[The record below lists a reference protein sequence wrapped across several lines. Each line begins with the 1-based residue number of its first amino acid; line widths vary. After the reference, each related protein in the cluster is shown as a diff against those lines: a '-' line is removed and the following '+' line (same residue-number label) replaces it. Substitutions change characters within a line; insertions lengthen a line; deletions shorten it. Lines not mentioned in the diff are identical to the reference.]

1 MNRRVLQD
9 LSKRVE
15 DLVDEAVKSRGI
27 INISALAERIR
38 REHEELN
45 IALEDI
51 EAMVLEQ
58 AQTRLSPIEFDGM
71 GLTDAT

>member
-9 LSKRVE
+9 LRKRVE

-45 IALEDI
+45 IALEDV
-51 EAMVLEQ
+51 EAMFSSTSSDTLV
-58 AQTRLSPIEFDGM
+58 AD
-71 GLTDAT
+71 